1 MVFME
6 KQKLLKQKIEIT
18 KELKKFTEEILE
30 LSLKTDYIKV
40 DSMIEHRQ
48 QYIDKINYI
57 NEEMNNINNVI
68 VKDTDEIANLKKE
81 ARSLFKEIADIDKL
95 IRNNI
100 NNELKEVKK
109 SLNQPETLIN
119 SLNIKA

>member
-1 MVFME
+1 ME